1 MKSRIE
7 YKLVSPGT
15 PEFTELQEFAKSF
28 DHEIIENPR
37 INTYAH
43 YRDGVLFGYS
53 DHVFLPT
60 VYPAFHP
67 KFTKPKDVIQ
77 VMNDWRTMSQFNG
90 NVSYIGVPTLE
101 DGRPNF
107 PDEVMTKLG
116 LTKTNRE
123 VFIVTPP
130 NTCAD

>member
-1 MKSRIE
+1 MRSRIE
-7 YKLVSPGT
+7 YKLVQPGT
-15 PEFTELQEFAKSF
+15 QEFKDLQEFAKSF
-28 DHEIIENPR
+28 DHTIIEHPR
-37 INTYAH
+37 INVYAH

-67 KFTKPKDVIQ
+67 EFTKPSDVIQ
-77 VMNDWRTMSQFNG
+77 VMNDWRTQSQFNG
-90 NVSYIGVPTLE
+90 NVSYIGVPTG

-107 PDEVMTKLG
+107 SDDVMAKLG

-123 VFIVTPP
+123 VFIVAPP
-130 NTCAD
+130 KTKED